1 MENVNDIIYKLMSS
15 VQMVLNVLV
24 SLVFQPVYS
33 ITAIIDGLVQI
44 WSPEEEEETEQQQV
58 TILPST
64 NEGRHSDEWNY
75 PIGFKINQSEVDEIK
90 KVKEEL
96 YGKQ

>member
-1 MENVNDIIYKLMSS
+1 MEKVNDIIYRLMSS

-24 SLVFQPVYS
+24 SLVFQPIYS

-44 WSPEEEEETEQQQV
+44 WTPEEEEGTEQQQV

-64 NEGRHSDEWNY
+64 NEGRHSDECDY
-75 PIGFKINQSEVDEIK
+75 PIGFKINQTEVDEIK

-96 YGKQ
+96 GK